1 MEFRDLKH
9 SVEKI
14 ELSNEM
20 KNRII
25 QNCRLSAAHEMEEIS
40 MKNRVN
46 FKKLMPVAA
55 VLALCICVS
64 AAAASHFG
72 LFKDVTN
79 WSGAVTG
86 TEYVQATDEIEV
98 SAVVEQGIL
107 TITADFLSPDTVPYS
122 ELETISVGSYQIV
135 DVSGSVI
142 AEGES
147 DDSIEIIDG
156 EAKMT
161 VSLEVVDSG
170 EYKLLINTF
179 IGSKKA
185 DQPLKIS
192 GSWECDFTV

>member
-25 QNCRLSAAHEMEEIS
+25 QNCRLSAAHEVEEIS

-55 VLALCICVS
+55 VLALCLGISV
-64 AAAASHFG
+64 AAASHFG
-72 LFKDVTN
+72 LFKDVTD

-86 TEYVQATDEIEV
+86 IEYVQATDEIEV
-98 SAVVEQGIL
+98 STVVDQGVL
-107 TITADFLSPDTVPYS
+107 TITADFLSPNAVPYC

-135 DVSGSVI
+135 DVSGGVI
-142 AEGES
+142 AEGEGDS
-147 DDSIEIIDG
+147 SIEIVDG
-156 EAKMT
+156 KAIMT
-161 VSLEVVDSG
+161 VSLAGFDNG
-170 EYKLLINTF
+170 EYKLWVNSF
-179 IGSKKA
+179 VGSKKA
-185 DQPLKIS
+185 DQPLNIS

>member
-1 MEFRDLKH
+1 MKEAEVSLRVALHYILEEKTDQDVMVSLDGAHIKTGAQVHFDVPLFLSELGWVK
-9 SVEKI
+9 VEGAADSWQGTYAADGI
-14 ELSNEM
+14 
-20 KNRII
+20 RP
-25 QNCRLSAAHEMEEIS
+25 RLTVCSQPG
-40 MKNRVN
+40 V
-46 FKKLMPVAA
+46 
-55 VLALCICVS
+55 
-64 AAAASHFG
+64 G
-72 LFKDVTN
+72 DVTIQLKDGRQLRVECKKGTAGN
-79 WSGAVTG
+79 KSGS
-86 TEYVQATDEIEV
+86 EYPLMREAIGQ
-98 SAVVEQGIL
+98 L
-107 TITADFLSPDTVPYS
+107 
-122 ELETISVGSYQIV
+122 SYQIV

-147 DDSIEIIDG
+147 DDSIEIVDG

>member
-25 QNCRLSAAHEMEEIS
+25 QNCRLSVAHEVEEIS

-55 VLALCICVS
+55 VLALCLGISV
-64 AAAASHFG
+64 AAASHFG
-72 LFKDVTN
+72 LFKDVTD

-86 TEYVQATDEIEV
+86 IEYVQATDEIEV
-98 SAVVEQGIL
+98 STVVDQGVL
-107 TITADFLSPDTVPYS
+107 TITADFLSPNAVPYC

-135 DVSGSVI
+135 DVSGGVI
-142 AEGES
+142 AEGEGDS
-147 DDSIEIIDG
+147 SIEIVDG
-156 EAKMT
+156 KAIMT
-161 VSLEVVDSG
+161 VSLAGFDNG
-170 EYKLLINTF
+170 EYKLWVNSF
-179 IGSKKA
+179 VGSKKA
-185 DQPLKIS
+185 DQPLNIS

>member
-1 MEFRDLKH
+1 
-9 SVEKI
+9 
-14 ELSNEM
+14 
-20 KNRII
+20 
-25 QNCRLSAAHEMEEIS
+25 

-55 VLALCICVS
+55 VLALCLCVS
-64 AAAASHFG
+64 VAAASHFG
-72 LFKDVTN
+72 LFKDVTD
-79 WSGAVTG
+79 WTGAVTG

-147 DDSIEIIDG
+147 DDSIEIVDG